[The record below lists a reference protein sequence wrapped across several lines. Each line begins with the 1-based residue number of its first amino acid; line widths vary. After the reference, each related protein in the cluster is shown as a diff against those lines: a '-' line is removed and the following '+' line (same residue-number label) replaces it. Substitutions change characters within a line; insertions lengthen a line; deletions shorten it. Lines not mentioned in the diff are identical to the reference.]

1 MANGDRE
8 THRHF
13 ILEGFTDTETYRAR
27 ARGGGGRNVPPRDRE
42 EHAAALGA
50 QLREVRSAAQDAAS
64 NAEDPEDGLGI
75 QVEFQ
80 SFPDIDLAFE
90 SLSRENQGIELRNVR
105 HRDDVTYATV
115 FVPTGKLEHF
125 EGLIRHYL
133 DRRQDRIGRPRD
145 HRRLLDAIQA
155 IRAASVRA
163 LWTDDDEAF
172 PETDTESFACEIWLP
187 IGRDHKAAIGVF
199 RERAASVG
207 MQVSPG
213 ELLFPER
220 AVLVARTSLAAIQQ
234 SIATLNSIAELR
246 RAKETADFFDAL
258 TLEEQSE
265 WLDHLLE
272 RTTFNGGIEAP
283 HVCLLDTGINR
294 GHPLISPVL
303 KPEDLHSVEPSWG
316 TNDDAGHGTELAGLA
331 IAGDL
336 SDILDDNADIEV
348 EHRLES
354 VKLLRDDGA
363 NGTDSRHHGYLT
375 AEAVSRPEIDHPDRP
390 RVFGMAV
397 TARDNRDRGRPTGW
411 SSTLDALA
419 ADSDN
424 QGDTP
429 RLFVVSAGN
438 VKDIADWERY
448 PDSNDSD
455 GIHDPA
461 QAWNALTVGAFT
473 NLTRITE
480 SDTDDYEPIADE
492 GGLSPFSTTALGWQ
506 RQWPLKPDIVLEG
519 GNAAADS
526 WGAVTMPSLSLL
538 TTHHEPT
545 NRLFTTTNATSAATA
560 LGARMAA
567 QVMITYPELWPETV
581 RALIV
586 HSAEWTPAMLRAH
599 LPATHTKRHY
609 LQLVQRYGFGVP
621 ELERA
626 LWTVAN
632 SLTLVVQGRL
642 QPFQKQRGE
651 RPTTQDMHLHRLPW
665 PHDAL
670 EALGDTDVEM
680 RVTLSYF
687 VEPNP
692 SQRGNSRYRY
702 QSHGLRFDVK
712 RPTETPNAFRAR
724 INAAVERADA
734 NTGTSDTHWTLGA
747 NNRHRGSLHSDT
759 WRGTAAELASRAQVA
774 VFPTIGWWRTRD
786 RLGCVDRSA
795 RYALAVSIRAP
806 DTDVDL
812 YTEVANQVAIS
823 IEP

>member
-1 MANGDRE
+1 MANEDSE

-13 ILEGFTDTETYRAR
+13 ILEGFTDTEPYRS
-27 ARGGGGRNVPPRDRE
+27 RGGGSGRIVPPRNRE
-42 EHAAALGA
+42 EHAAALTA
-50 QLREVRSAAQDAAS
+50 QLDNVRTAVQEAATDP
-64 NAEDPEDGLGI
+64 EDPEDGLGI

-105 HRDDVTYATV
+105 HRDDITYATV
-115 FVPTGKLEHF
+115 YVPTGKLQHF
-125 EGLIRHYL
+125 EGLIRDYL
-133 DRRQDRIGRPRD
+133 GRRQDSIGRSRD
-145 HRRLLDAIQA
+145 NQRLLDAIQA

-163 LWTDDDEAF
+163 LWTDDDDAF
-172 PETDTESFACEIWLP
+172 PEDDTEPFACEIWLP
-187 IGRDHKAAIGVF
+187 AGRDRKGAIAAF
-199 RERAASVG
+199 RDRAASIG

-220 AVLVARTSLAAIQQ
+220 TVLIARTSVAMIQQ

-258 TLEEQSE
+258 TLEEQSQ
-265 WLDHLLE
+265 WLNHLLE
-272 RTTFNGGIEAP
+272 RTTFNGGPDAP

-294 GHPLISPVL
+294 GHPLFSPIL
-303 KPEDLHSVEPSWG
+303 GTTDLHTVEPAWG
-316 TNDDAGHGTELAGLA
+316 THDDAGHGTEMAGLA
-331 IAGDL
+331 IAGNLTDV
-336 SDILDDNADIEV
+336 LDRDDDIEV

-375 AEAVSRPEIDHPDRP
+375 AEAVSRPEIDHPERP

-397 TARDNRDRGRPTGW
+397 TARDNRDRGRPSGW
-411 SSTLDALA
+411 SATIDALA

-424 QGDTP
+424 QGETP
-429 RLFVVSAGN
+429 RLLVISAGN
-438 VKDIADWERY
+438 VEDNSDWEQY

-461 QAWNALTVGAFT
+461 QAWNALTVGAYT
-473 NLTRITE
+473 NLTRISGPDTE
-480 SDTDDYEPIADE
+480 NYEPIAPA
-492 GGLSPFSTTALGWQ
+492 GGLSPFSTTTLSWQ

-519 GNAAADS
+519 GNAATDLL
-526 WGAVTMPSLSLL
+526 GAVPMPSLSLL
-538 TTHHEPT
+538 TTHHDST

-567 QVMITYPELWPETV
+567 QVMATYPELWPETV

-586 HSAEWTPAMLRAH
+586 HSAEWTPAMRQAH
-599 LPATHTKRHY
+599 LPPNHAKRDY
-609 LQLVQRYGFGVP
+609 RQLVQRCGFGVP
-621 ELERA
+621 DLERA

-632 SLTLVVQGRL
+632 SLTLVVQARL
-642 QPFQKQRGE
+642 QPFQKVRGK
-651 RPTTQDMHLHRLPW
+651 RPATHDMHLHRLPW

-687 VEPNP
+687 IEPNP

-712 RPTETPNAFRAR
+712 RPTETSSAFRAR
-724 INAAVERADA
+724 INAAVEQDGS
-734 NTGTSDTHWTLGA
+734 NTGTSDPHWLLGTD
-747 NNRHRGSLHSDT
+747 NRHRGSLHSDI

-774 VFPTIGWWRTRD
+774 VYPTMGWWRTRD
-786 RLGCVDRSA
+786 RLGCANRTA

-806 DTDVDL
+806 DSDVDL
-812 YTEVANQVAIS
+812 YTEVANEIVLS
-823 IEP
+823 IET

>member
-1 MANGDRE
+1 MANGDSE

-27 ARGGGGRNVPPRDRE
+27 ARGGGGQNVPPRDRQ
-42 EHAAALGA
+42 EHAAALSA
-50 QLREVRSAAQDAAS
+50 QLRDVRTAAEDAAS
-64 NAEDPEDGLGI
+64 SAEDPDDGLGI

-125 EGLIRHYL
+125 ERLIRDYL
-133 DRRQDRIGRPRD
+133 DRREDRIGRPRD
-145 HRRLLDAIQA
+145 NRRLLDAIQA

-172 PETDTESFACEIWLP
+172 PEDDTEPFACEIWLP
-187 IGRDHKAAIGVF
+187 VGRNRKAAVGAF
-199 RERAASVG
+199 RERAASLG
-207 MQVSPG
+207 MQVSTG
-213 ELLFPER
+213 ELVFPER
-220 AVLVARTSLAAIQQ
+220 TVLVARTSLAAIQQ

-258 TLEEQSE
+258 SFEEQSE
-265 WLDHLLE
+265 WLGHLLE
-272 RTTFNGGIEAP
+272 RTTFNGGAEAP

-303 KPEDLHSVEPSWG
+303 NADDLHSVEPAWG

-336 SDILDDNADIEV
+336 TDILDDNADIEV
-348 EHRLES
+348 DHRLES

-375 AEAVSRPEIDHPDRP
+375 AEAVSRPEIDHPRRR

-411 SSTLDALA
+411 SATLDALA

-429 RLFVVSAGN
+429 RLLVVSAGN
-438 VKDIADWERY
+438 VKDNADWERY

-461 QAWNALTVGAFT
+461 QAWNALTVGAYT

-480 SDTDDYEPIADE
+480 PDTEDYEPIAP
-492 GGLSPFSTTALGWQ
+492 GGALSPFSTTALGWQ

-567 QVMITYPELWPETV
+567 QVMAVYPELWPETV

-586 HSAEWTPAMLRAH
+586 HSAEWTPAMRQAH
-599 LPATHTKRHY
+599 LPPSHAKRHY
-609 LQLVQRYGFGVP
+609 RQLVQRCGFGVP
-621 ELERA
+621 DLDRA

-632 SLTLVVQGRL
+632 SLTLVVQSTL
-642 QPFQKQRGE
+642 QPFQKQRGKP
-651 RPTTQDMHLHRLPW
+651 PTTQDMHLHRLPW
-665 PHDAL
+665 PRDAL
-670 EALGDTDVEM
+670 ESLGDVEVEM
-680 RVTLSYF
+680 RITLSYF

-712 RPTETPNAFRAR
+712 RPTETVNAFRAR
-724 INAAVERADA
+724 VNAAVERQGPDPA
-734 NTGTSDTHWTLGA
+734 TSDPHWLLGA
-747 NNRHRGSLHSDT
+747 ANRHRGSLHSDI
-759 WRGTAAELASRAQVA
+759 WRGTAADLASRAQVA
-774 VFPTIGWWRTRD
+774 VFPTIGWWRTRG
-786 RLGCVDRSA
+786 RLGCTNRNA
-795 RYALAVSIRAP
+795 RYALTVSIRAP

-812 YTEVANQVAIS
+812 YAEVASEVAIA
-823 IEP
+823 IDA

>member
-1 MANGDRE
+1 MPNGDTE

-13 ILEGFTDTETYRAR
+13 LLEGFTDTETYRAR
-27 ARGGGGRNVPPRDRE
+27 RSGGGDRNVPVRDRE
-42 EHAAALGA
+42 EHAAVLSA
-50 QLREVRSAAQDAAS
+50 QLGDVRAAAEAAAFE
-64 NAEDPEDGLGI
+64 AEDPEAGLGI

-105 HRDDVTYATV
+105 HRGETTYATV

-125 EGLIRHYL
+125 EKLIRDYL
-133 DRRQDRIGRPRD
+133 DYREDRLGRPRD
-145 HRRLLDAIQA
+145 NRRLLDAIEA
-155 IRAASVRA
+155 IRAATVRA
-163 LWTDDDEAF
+163 LWTDDHDAL
-172 PETDTESFACEIWLP
+172 PATETEPFTCEVWIP
-187 IGRDHKAAIGVF
+187 VGRDREAAIGAF
-199 RERAASVG
+199 RERAVSLG

-213 ELLFPER
+213 ELRFPER
-220 AVLVARTSLAAIQQ
+220 SVLVARTSLAAIQQ

-246 RAKETADFFDAL
+246 RAKETADFFDSL
-258 TLEEQSE
+258 PLDEQSA

-272 RTTFNGGIEAP
+272 HTNFSGGPEAP

-294 GHPLISPVL
+294 GHPLIRRVL
-303 KPEDLHSVEPSWG
+303 GTADLHSVEPAWG
-316 TNDDAGHGTELAGLA
+316 TNDDDGHGTEMAGLA
-331 IAGDL
+331 IAGNLTDV
-336 SDILDDNADIEV
+336 LDGSGNIEI

-375 AEAVSRPEIDHPDRP
+375 AEAVSRPELDHPTRS

-397 TARDNRDRGRPTGW
+397 TAKDNRDQGRPTGW
-411 SSTLDALA
+411 SATVDALA

-424 QGDTP
+424 QGETP
-429 RLFVVSAGN
+429 RLLVVSAGN
-438 VKDIADWERY
+438 VKDNADWERY
-448 PDSNDSD
+448 PDSNESD

-461 QAWNALTVGAFT
+461 QAWNALTVGACT
-473 NLTRITE
+473 NLTHITE
-480 SDTDDYEPIADE
+480 PNTEDHEPIAPH

-506 RQWPLKPDIVLEG
+506 PQWPLKPDVVLEG
-519 GNAAADS
+519 GNAATDP

-538 TTHHEPT
+538 TTHHEPA

-560 LGARMAA
+560 LAARMAA
-567 QVMITYPELWPETV
+567 QVMATYPEVWPETV

-586 HSAEWTPAMLRAH
+586 HSAEWTPAMRQAH
-599 LPATHTKRHY
+599 LPPHHAKRHY
-609 LQLVQRYGFGVP
+609 RQLVQRCGFGVP
-621 ELERA
+621 DLGRA

-632 SLTLVVQGRL
+632 SLTLVLQGTL
-642 QPFQKQRGE
+642 QPFRKEPGK

-670 EALGDTDVEM
+670 ESLGDTQVEM

-687 VEPNP
+687 IEPNP

-702 QSHGLRFDVK
+702 PSHGLRFDVK
-712 RPTETPNAFRAR
+712 RPTETPGSFRAR
-724 INAAVERADA
+724 INAAVERQGA
-734 NTGTSDTHWTLGA
+734 NPATSDPHWLLGTDT
-747 NNRHRGSLHSDT
+747 RHRGSLHSDI

-786 RLGCVDRSA
+786 RLGCANRTA

-812 YTEVANQVAIS
+812 YTEVANQIAVSVEA
-823 IEP
+823 